1 MNINLTSS
9 VNNIN
14 SSSAS
19 KDLVIGA
26 DGESVSEQSDGF
38 FDKLSSLLFS
48 GQRQAL
54 AQGEDSSADS
64 AVDSAI
70 DIDAAIEP
78 NSEQASVE
86 NTDEND
92 AKPSVSGVQANASIA
107 AESLSTLSSAEEAAE
122 MDVKPLSHQR
132 STEQVM
138 HDGEDM
144 LERLHQANQTL
155 SAYHGKSLPQ
165 DLSTD
170 ESEKINSLMIGAE
183 LESSYPLNQ
192 ASSQVQS
199 PLNTPSNVE
208 EHKGEL
214 GADAIQLNSA
224 MDLTSNGVH
233 SVAADRYQADNVS
246 DNGMPFISKE
256 QATVTAVSV
265 DQDDLSK
272 STNLAQTDPEDEII
286 GQHSGVMDKTS
297 TIDPNLVVASGSGH
311 VAMNALLDE
320 NQVVDNSEGKVPK
333 KLAANISSALTSAP
347 MGPPSSSLGSTSNAL
362 SSSSND
368 MPPIDVRALSHRVAG
383 QEFAQ
388 SPALDNLGLKTA
400 LAGSM
405 VLTGKESVALGQ
417 ATDEAS
423 LAQQIAST
431 AVQSGTNLSSPLR
444 NELTSI
450 QAQPLPLM
458 THKGMVAEEMSER
471 IQMMMSK
478 NLKNIDIR
486 LDPPELGRMQ
496 IRMNLHSE
504 GASVQFTVTNHQAR
518 EALEGA
524 MPRLR
529 EMLAQQGIQLADSS
543 VQQQSSGQ
551 QQGYAFEQH
560 SQGKGNK
567 EGEELVDGSL
577 DNNAKLD
584 INLTAKRDGI
594 SYYA

>member
-64 AVDSAI
+64 AVDSAT

-199 PLNTPSNVE
+199 PLNTPSN
-208 EHKGEL
+208 
-214 GADAIQLNSA
+214 
-224 MDLTSNGVH
+224 GVH

-272 STNLAQTDPEDEII
+272 STNLAQTDPENEII